1 MKKTAI
7 VALALLCAGI
17 AQAAEVQKILFLGN
31 SITLHGPSKK
41 VDWSGN
47 WGMAASAL
55 DKDYVHLVT
64 KGLAKKDGAAPAT
77 LVKNIAT
84 FERQYAT
91 NDVLATLTD
100 AVAFNAD
107 LIVLCI
113 GENVPNLAT
122 EAAKAQFKGS
132 VVKMLNGI
140 KADRKPLIVV
150 RSSFWANAA
159 KDGALKQACA
169 EVGGVFVDISALCKD
184 KKNFARSERSFKFD
198 GVANHPGDQGMQ
210 AIADAIVGAV
220 RQTKGNAP

>member
-7 VALALLCAGI
+7 ALALLCAGI
-17 AQAAEVQKILFLGN
+17 AQAAEVQKVLFLGN

-91 NDVLATLTD
+91 NDVLSQLTD

-122 EAAKAQFKGS
+122 DAAKAQFKGS
-132 VVKMLNGI
+132 VVKMLNGVR
-140 KADRKPLIVV
+140 ADRKPVIIV
-150 RSSFWANAA
+150 RSCFWANAA
-159 KDGALKQACA
+159 KDDALKQACA

-184 KKNFARSERSFKFD
+184 EKNFARSERPFKNA
-198 GVANHPGDQGMQ
+198 GVGNHPGDQGMQ
-210 AIADAIVGAV
+210 AVADAIVGAV
-220 RQTKGNAP
+220 RQAKGNTP

>member
-1 MKKTAI
+1 MKKRAI
-7 VALALLCAGI
+7 ALVLLCAGI
-17 AQAAEVQKILFLGN
+17 AQAAEVQKVLFLGN

-91 NDVLATLTD
+91 NDALAQLTD

-122 EAAKAQFKGS
+122 DAAKAQFKGS
-132 VVKMLNGI
+132 VVKMLNGVR
-140 KADRKPLIVV
+140 ADRKPVIVV
-150 RSSFWANAA
+150 RSCFWANAA
-159 KDGALKQACA
+159 KDDALKQACA

-184 KKNFARSERSFKFD
+184 EKNFARSERPFKNA
-198 GVANHPGDQGMQ
+198 GVGNHPGDQGMQ

-220 RQTKGNAP
+220 RGK

>member
-7 VALALLCAGI
+7 VALALVCAGI

-47 WGMAASAL
+47 WGMAASSL

-84 FERQYAT
+84 FERQYAAT
-91 NDVLATLTD
+91 NDVLAQLTD

-122 EAAKAQFKGS
+122 DAAKAQFKNS

-159 KDGALKQACA
+159 KDGALKQACS

-184 KKNFARSERSFKFD
+184 KKNFARSERSFKYD

-220 RQTKGNAP
+220 KGSK

>member
-1 MKKTAI
+1 MKMMI
-7 VALALLCAGI
+7 VALALVCAGFV
-17 AQAAEVQKILFLGN
+17 QAAEVQKILFLGN

-64 KGLAKKDGAAPAT
+64 KGLAKKEGAAPAT

-84 FERQYAT
+84 FERQYAST
-91 NDVLATLTD
+91 NDVLAQLTD
-100 AVAFNAD
+100 AVAFKAD

-122 EAAKAQFKGS
+122 EGAKAQFKGS

-150 RSSFWANAA
+150 RSSFWANGA
-159 KDGALKQACA
+159 KDDALKQACA
-169 EVGGVFVDISALCKD
+169 EVGGIFVDISALCKD
-184 KKNFARSERSFKFD
+184 KKNFARSERSFKYD

-220 RQTKGNAP
+220 RHAKGNAP